1 MPSCLAACH
10 RSPGRRRSGRR
21 LRITKPDWLDPRA
34 SNPLSSVLRLRP
46 RLRVLVFDSGVYRMP
61 AKKQRPR
68 RKSASKSKVYDMA
81 LIQRGARLRRSPF
94 FDSTLKAGCKSYTV
108 YNHTFLPSYYDDP
121 VTEYWHL
128 LKHVALW
135 DVAVERN
142 VEISGPD
149 GLAFMQLLTPRDMT
163 KCQVGQGKYVLITDE
178 DGGILNDPVL
188 LRLEENRFW
197 IALADSDILLWA
209 KGVARHAGMKVTIRE
224 PDASPLQVQGPK
236 SKALMADLFGEKVTS
251 LPYYFFR
258 RAELDRIPLLV
269 TRTGWTGEVGYELY
283 LLDGSLGGQLW
294 DAVVKAGKRYNLR
307 PTGPSDIRRIEAG
320 ILNYGADMTIEN
332 NPYEVGL
339 GWTVDLDKSS
349 DFIGKAALARIK
361 DEGPKWKLVG
371 IEIDGKPIEFNMTKW
386 TMIARGRPVGRVTS
400 AIHSPRL
407 KSNIGYAMLPVVH
420 ADMGTEL
427 IVEHPDGPRT
437 ATIVKKPFLDPGK
450 EIPKA

>member
-1 MPSCLAACH
+1 MPSCPAACH
-10 RSPGRRRSGRR
+10 RSPGRRRPGRR
-21 LRITKPDWLDPRA
+21 LRITEAGSLDPRA

-46 RLRVLVFDSGVYRMP
+46 RLRVLVFDSGVDRMP
-61 AKKQRPR
+61 VKKQRPR
-68 RKSASKSKVYDMA
+68 RKNASKSKVYDMA

-142 VEISGPD
+142 VEISRPD

-251 LPYYFFR
+251 LPYYFFL
-258 RAELDRIPLLV
+258 RAELDGIPLLV

-283 LLDGSLGGQLW
+283 LLDSSQGGQLW
-294 DAVVKAGKRYNLR
+294 DAVVKAGKKYNLR

-320 ILNYGADMTIEN
+320 ILNYGADMMIEN

-339 GWTVDLDKSS
+339 GWTVDLDKPG
-349 DFIGKAALARIK
+349 DFIGKAALQRIK
-361 DEGPKWKLVG
+361 DEGPK
-371 IEIDGKPIEFNMTKW
+371 
-386 TMIARGRPVGRVTS
+386 
-400 AIHSPRL
+400 
-407 KSNIGYAMLPVVH
+407 
-420 ADMGTEL
+420 
-427 IVEHPDGPRT
+427 
-437 ATIVKKPFLDPGK
+437 
-450 EIPKA
+450 

>member
-1 MPSCLAACH
+1 MAAKKRTRKTTTAK
-10 RSPGRRRSGRR
+10 RSPPKK
-21 LRITKPDWLDPRA
+21 KP
-34 SNPLSSVLRLRP
+34 
-46 RLRVLVFDSGVYRMP
+46 
-61 AKKQRPR
+61 
-68 RKSASKSKVYDMA
+68 YDMA

-94 FDSTLKAGCKSYTV
+94 FDKTLEAGCKAYTV

-121 VTEYWHL
+121 VNEYWHL

-142 VEISGPD
+142 VEIRGPD
-149 GLAFMQLLTPRDMT
+149 GFAFMQLLTPRDMS
-163 KCQVGQGKYVLITDE
+163 KCKVGQGKYVLITDE

-224 PDASPLQVQGPK
+224 PDASPIQVQGPK

-251 LPYYFFR
+251 LPYYFFAK
-258 RAELDRIPLLV
+258 AELDGIPLLV

-283 LLDGSLGGQLW
+283 LLDGSLGGKLW
-294 DAVVKAGKRYNLR
+294 DAVVKAGKKYNLR

-339 GWTVDLDKSS
+339 GWLVDLDKSG
-349 DFIGKAALARIK
+349 DFIGKAALARIR
-361 DEGPKWKLVG
+361 DEGPRWKLVG
-371 IEIDGKPIEFNMTKW
+371 IEIDGKPIEFNMSKW
-386 TMIARGRPVGRVTS
+386 TVTAGGRPVGRVTS

-407 KSNIGYAMLPVVH
+407 RRNIGYAMLPIVH

-427 IVEHPDGPRT
+427 IVEHPEGPRS
-437 ATIVKKPFLDPGK
+437 ATVVKKPFLDPGK
-450 EIPKA
+450 EIPKS